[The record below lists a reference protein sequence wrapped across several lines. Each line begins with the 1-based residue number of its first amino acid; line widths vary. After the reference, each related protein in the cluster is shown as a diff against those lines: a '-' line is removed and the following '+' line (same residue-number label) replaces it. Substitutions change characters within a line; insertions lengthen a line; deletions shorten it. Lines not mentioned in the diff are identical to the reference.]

1 MVILWYNYIKK
12 GGETRKEAERIN
24 AESEGEEMKIEFSSF
39 CRMLLLLLKSG
50 QIEEVKTELE
60 KIIEQS
66 EK

>member
-1 MVILWYNYIKK
+1 MS
-12 GGETRKEAERIN
+12 EAEKMN
-24 AESEGEEMKIEFSSF
+24 AESEVDEMKTEFSAF
-39 CRMLLLLLKSG
+39 CRMMLLLLKSG